1 MSDGM
6 LRVDIHENELV
17 ETIGK
22 RAEQYGID
30 ETDYMIKAAELLN
43 GFNVDLFKQIEA
55 YGARFDVPSWLV
67 IQNIIIKRFAL
78 DAAESEVLGDNT
90 TLLREFC
97 ENETGPI
104 TGNELYNVLKQA
116 YIHDLEMKRFERIME
131 FKANDWDLS
140 EEDRVFIEKYQNHRK

>member
-1 MSDGM
+1 MSDGT
-6 LRVDIHENELV
+6 LQIKIHDDALA
-17 ETIGK
+17 ETIGE
-22 RAEQYGID
+22 RAKQFGIN
-30 ETDYMIKAAELLN
+30 ETDYLIKAAELMN
-43 GFNVDLFKQIEA
+43 GFDINLFKQIEA
-55 YGARFDVPSWLV
+55 YGARFDAPSWLI

-104 TGNELYNVLKQA
+104 TGNDLYNVLKQA

-140 EEDRVFIEKYQNHRK
+140 EEDRVFLEKYQNHQK